1 MSTLP
6 AAGYIENASR
16 DVAQMKVAFEA
27 IRDIMAESV
36 GGEART
42 ELTIASGAVTPAEG
56 AGGGVFKIDTEG
68 NAASDTLDTIAQTNT
83 RDGQIIIVM
92 AENVARVVTL
102 NHAAGGTGQ
111 MLLNDSTDFVFA
123 SLSAWVMFQRR
134 STDWVEI
141 MRYVPIEDLTALT
154 TIATDDLLEVWDESV
169 GTIKKIT
176 PPNLVTAGLGASLAH
191 LQTITTAG
199 AQSNADL
206 TLDLTNYDE
215 FIILVDNWSPNTAG
229 SGFWLRSSADGV
241 TYRTANYQWV
251 RNNLTTASA
260 NSPTGSSSD
269 SKVEMANDVGS
280 GRACGTITVRSL
292 SGLGVRCEWDLSCV
306 TNAGLFYR
314 ADGAGYSAAAA
325 DGYIR
330 LTNSAGTITNGCVI
344 RLYGV
349 KKS

>member
-6 AAGYIENASR
+6 AAGYLENAAR
-16 DVAQMKVAFEA
+16 TNAEMKAALEA
-27 IRDIMAESV
+27 VRDIMAETI
-36 GGEART
+36 GGEARY
-42 ELTIASGAVTPAEG
+42 ELTIASGSVTPPEG
-56 AGGGVFKIDTEG
+56 AGGGVFRLDTEG
-68 NAASDTLDTIAQTNT
+68 NAATDTLDTIGQTNT

-92 AENVARVVTL
+92 AENASRVVTI

-111 MLLNDSTDFVFA
+111 ILLEDSTDFTFA
-123 SLSAWVMFQRR
+123 SLNAWILLQRR
-134 STDWVEI
+134 STDWVELA
-141 MRYVPIEDLTALT
+141 RHVPIEDATALT
-154 TIATDDLLEVWDESV
+154 SIATDDLLWVWDESA
-169 GTIKKIT
+169 GTMKKIT
-176 PPNLVTAGLGASLAH
+176 PPNLVTAGLGASLVH

-215 FIILVDNWSPNTAG
+215 FLIFVDNWSPNTAG

-241 TYRTANYQWV
+241 TYRTANYQWA

-292 SGLGVRCEWDLSCV
+292 SGLGVRCEWNLSCV

-325 DGYIR
+325 DGYLR
-330 LTNSAGTITNGCVI
+330 LTNSAGTITNGCVV

>member
-6 AAGYIENASR
+6 AAGYLENAVR
-16 DVAQMKVAFEA
+16 TNAEMKAALEA
-27 IRDIMAESV
+27 VRDIMAETI
-36 GGEART
+36 GGEARY
-42 ELTIASGAVTPAEG
+42 ELTIASGSVTPPEG
-56 AGGGVFKIDTEG
+56 AGGGVFRLDTEG
-68 NAASDTLDTIAQTNT
+68 NAATDTLDTIGQTNT

-92 AENVARVVTL
+92 AENASRVVTI

-111 MLLNDSTDFVFA
+111 ILLEDSTDFTFA
-123 SLSAWVMFQRR
+123 SLNAWILLQRR
-134 STDWVEI
+134 STDWVELA
-141 MRYVPIEDLTALT
+141 RHVPIEDATALT
-154 TIATDDLLEVWDESV
+154 SIATDDLLWVWDESA
-169 GTIKKIT
+169 GTMKKIT
-176 PPNLVTAGLGASLAH
+176 PPNLVTAGLGASLVH

-215 FIILVDNWSPNTAG
+215 FLIFVDNWSPNTAG

-241 TYRTANYQWV
+241 TYRTANYQWA

-260 NSPTGSSSD
+260 NSPTGSSND
-269 SKVEMANDVGS
+269 SKVEMANDVGG

-292 SGLGVRCEWDLSCV
+292 SGLGVRCEWNLSCV
-306 TNAGLFYR
+306 TNASLFYR
-314 ADGAGYSAAAA
+314 ADGAGYSAAVA

-330 LTNSAGTITNGCVI
+330 LTNSAGSITDGCVV
-344 RLYGV
+344 RLYGI